1 MARLHDLI
9 KRAKGSLG
17 ETYVLGDNPLVLLSA
32 LQTPWEADPASSES
46 IWLPAPRIDD
56 EGNYQNAPKG
66 RRIRVFRKLD
76 TRILLEDFFAKA
88 AGK

>member
-1 MARLHDLI
+1 MTRFHDLM

-46 IWLPAPRIDD
+46 IRVPAPRIDD
-56 EGNYQNAPKG
+56 EGNYQIDPKG
-66 RRIRVFRKLD
+66 RHIRVFRKLD
-76 TRILLEDFFAKA
+76 TRLLLEDFFAKA